1 MSDRKVVIVDLDNV
15 VYDFIYGLASFITS
29 GRADSASPD
38 IDAMMAKYK
47 TWGIHEDWE
56 MPWGELKRFWR
67 LGVEQNQIYAKGPL
81 IPGARRALW
90 QLSDAEW
97 DIHIVSNRLTDFGLH
112 DTIAIS
118 TATWLRDNNIPYR
131 QLSLVNNK
139 HRIMADAIVD
149 DRENNMRKASHGQT
163 FLFPANHNT
172 GFQVQPNEQYS
183 YWQNI
188 VKTLCG

>member
-1 MSDRKVVIVDLDNV
+1 MKRKVIIVDLDNV
-15 VYDFIYGLASFITS
+15 VYDFIYGLAAFIAH
-29 GRADSASPD
+29 GHADAPRTEEV
-38 IDAMMAKYK
+38 DAMLKKYK
-47 TWGIHEDWE
+47 TWGIHDDWG

-67 LGVEQNQIYAKGPL
+67 LGVERNQIYAKGPR
-81 IPGARRALW
+81 IHGARRALW

-131 QLSLVNNK
+131 QLSLVNDK
-139 HRIMADAIVD
+139 HRITADAIID
-149 DRENNMRKASHGQT
+149 DREDNMNADVHGQP

-172 GFQVQPNEQYS
+172 GFQVQPNEQYN

-188 VKTLCG
+188 VKTLCD

>member
-1 MSDRKVVIVDLDNV
+1 MKRKVVIVDLDNV
-15 VYDFIYGLASFITS
+15 VYDFVQSLAGFIVW
-29 GRADSASPD
+29 GDASRQD
-38 IDAMMAKYK
+38 GAVASMMDKYR
-47 TWGIHEDWE
+47 TWGIHEDWN

-67 LGVEQNQIYAKGPL
+67 LGVEQSEIYAKGQR
-81 IPGARRALW
+81 IHGARRALW

-131 QLSLVNNK
+131 QLSLVNDK
-139 HRIMADAIVD
+139 TRISADAIID
-149 DRENNMRKASHGQT
+149 DVIDNMDGDVHGQC
-163 FLFPANHNT
+163 FHFPANHNKNAEV
-172 GFQVQPNEQYS
+172 GRNEQYS

>member
-1 MSDRKVVIVDLDNV
+1 MSDRKIVIVDLDNV

-29 GRADSASPD
+29 GRADSASPN
-38 IDAMMAKYK
+38 IDAMMRRYK
-47 TWGIHEDWE
+47 TWGIHEDWG

-67 LGVEQNQIYAKGPL
+67 LGIEAGEIYAKGPL

-139 HRIMADAIVD
+139 HRIMGDAIID
-149 DRENNMRKASHGQT
+149 DVTDNMNEASHGKR

-172 GFQVQPNEQYS
+172 GDMVNSAEQIEA
-183 YWQNI
+183 WQNI
-188 VKTLCG
+188 VKELT